1 MAFLKK
7 DYYICGKFKKM
18 RLGQLARKL
27 DVKQD
32 KILSFLEE
40 NHDII
45 IENHPN
51 SKIEGDALD
60 IVLNNFKVK
69 DSIPTVKEAVLNEDT
84 ELMTKREEVF
94 IVEKTLE
101 ARDEI
106 VLKDSDKN
114 FNIDEVD
121 EIEKN
126 KEENTILKDTIIENQ
141 QDESQ
146 LKVVDDNGEV
156 IILNVVDGV
165 IKAPK
170 KELEGPKVVGKI
182 DLDANK
188 SKISFILT
196 TDGNSIDISETILEQ
211 KNILKKQ
218 KKEAYLKRKEDKKR
232 KAGKKRKKQK
242 HILSDLELKEKQAE
256 LLVKKRIAQVK
267 VDKNKK
273 KAHYEQ
279 LLKSKNQQDFSR
291 KKKRKDK
298 TKDESVVKTVKGYD
312 KEPKTVLGKIWKWFN
327 T

>member
-1 MAFLKK
+1 
-7 DYYICGKFKKM
+7 M